1 MHVSQKSYH
10 NHISETKVL
19 GFSPSFGKDPDDE
32 VSPEPLSAVE
42 LSHSCHMITGNIS
55 NILRLKK

>member
-10 NHISETKVL
+10 NRILETKVL

-32 VSPEPLSAVE
+32 VAPEQLIAVE
-42 LSHSCHMITGNIS
+42 VITFIPHDNQKYQ
-55 NILRLKK
+55 RY